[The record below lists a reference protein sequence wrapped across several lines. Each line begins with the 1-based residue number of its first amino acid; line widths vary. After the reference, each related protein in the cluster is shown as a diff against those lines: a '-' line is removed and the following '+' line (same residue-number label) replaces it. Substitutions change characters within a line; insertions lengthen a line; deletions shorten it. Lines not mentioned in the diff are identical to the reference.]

1 MKTVLQ
7 LPRGFTLTL
16 ASGGDGYSAYT
27 VAKID
32 PPLPVAFARRLADAQ
47 HPLLPRST
55 RDTLPAERV
64 GEVIRAHG
72 ADGLTGAELETYQ
85 QGAPVGDW
93 HVDVP
98 EGVGVLVAWL
108 FTSLNEGDLDADDAR
123 ALHREHVTNSVL
135 LTLEKLDG
143 KCAMARMVLDRYFDA
158 KVNADDPRWIA
169 LKARFRAELGSVA

>member
-1 MKTVLQ
+1 MSTTLR

-16 ASGGDGYSAYT
+16 ASSGDGYSAYT
-27 VAKID
+27 IATID
-32 PPLPVAFARRLADAQ
+32 PPLPVAIARNLADAR
-47 HPLLPRST
+47 HPQLPRST
-55 RDTLPAERV
+55 RDALPAKCV

-93 HVDVP
+93 YVDVP

-108 FTSLNEGDLDADDAR
+108 FTSLTDGDLDADDAR
-123 ALHREHVTNSVL
+123 AMHREHVTNSVL
-135 LTLEKLDG
+135 LDLEKLDG
-143 KCAMARMVLDRYFDA
+143 KCTLARMMLDGYFDA